1 MLEGW
6 YCRSLANQKTKSNK
20 TEREQQESEDEHHPS
35 SSVPRAL
42 PAAMSSTSTAH
53 SSIDYKERYRNMKRK
68 LKFLIYVSRFI
79 VGSLF
84 ISHMLSL
91 CNDRRTSISR
101 ICYIQIND
109 VC

>member
-20 TEREQQESEDEHHPS
+20 TEREQQESEDEHHQSKEPC

-79 VGSLF
+79 GWFF
-84 ISHMLSL
+84 IHLTYVIFM
-91 CNDRRTSISR
+91 
-101 ICYIQIND
+101 
-109 VC
+109 